1 MTAEWT
7 LDASPSAEAILRAR
21 DMLRLQVRQLYEREG
36 SRPWP
41 QEEGDPLVA
50 PATEPVK
57 RAFDALRA
65 AGQRLDEALMALHA
79 YAPDHAAEIAHIREI
94 RTWGEVPSLRL
105 VRLGQPGGK
114 GSPGLH
120 GVPSTRS
127 CAVLPKRSGQDG
139 ETECEAETTSCAS
152 SQLVLRPP
160 RWCAPSNAAPGSAGP
175 ESRYL
180 GPRPPPQGQ
189 RSPAERVEA
198 QPTWRNLRSGDRWRP
213 AKVSP
218 WPDVLQVILPVGPP
232 ARTEPV
238 IRCPRNRRRIA
249 PIAGPSW
256 AVGPDGIRR
265 GDANRL
271 IALGRPTIPRV
282 AAERERARNRLAV
295 RQHRERRGPLR
306 NTPFENP

>member
-1 MTAEWT
+1 MKKVLVPLLLLYLSSPTADAWAEPLKLPDEDLQAVSGGL
-7 LDASPSAEAILRAR
+7 LD
-21 DMLRLQVRQLYEREG
+21 LYFVMPITIVH
-36 SRPWP
+36 SSNTT
-41 QEEGDPLVA
+41 V
-50 PATEPVK
+50 
-57 RAFDALRA
+57 
-65 AGQRLDEALMALHA
+65 
-79 YAPDHAAEIAHIREI
+79 
-94 RTWGEVPSLRL
+94 
-105 VRLGQPGGK
+105 
-114 GSPGLH
+114 
-120 GVPSTRS
+120 
-127 CAVLPKRSGQDG
+127 
-139 ETECEAETTSCAS
+139 AETGG
-152 SQLVLRPP
+152 QLVLRPP

-256 AVGPDGIRR
+256 AVGPDGVRR